1 VVTRIPPMPQDNYGA
16 AWAELTGYVQQAADD
31 GGVIDP
37 AGLLTYLGELRRTAL
52 APVREWMDL
61 IRSTPEDDLPTLAQI
76 AYEAYGDMTGGVN
89 YQGLPMPGWADLPAR
104 IKAAWN
110 AAVNATV
117 KTVLEEWPLSAE
129 DEAGIEAVK
138 RAGREAWDLHHRQQ
152 RGEGRDG

>member
-1 VVTRIPPMPQDNYGA
+1 VVTRIPPMPQDDYGA

-31 GGVIDP
+31 GGVIEP
-37 AGLLTYLGELRRTAL
+37 AGLLTYLAELKRAAL

-61 IRSTPEDDLPTLAQI
+61 IRAAPEDDLPTLAQI

-89 YQGLPMPGWADLPAR
+89 YQGLPMPGWDGLPAR

-117 KTVLEEWPLSAE
+117 KTALEDWPDLGDDA
-129 DEAGIEAVK
+129 AGIEAVR
-138 RAGREAWDLHHRQQ
+138 RAGREAWDKHHGQQ
-152 RGEGRDG
+152 RGDGA